1 MNTTATALK
10 LEQFGLD
17 HHAITL
23 ADGSVLEILDVVRV
37 VPAKRLVCQG
47 MWCGQWV
54 YAKLFFGQGAAKY
67 WARDKQGVESLL
79 QANIA
84 TPPLLFAGLSQN
96 KQQHVLILQ
105 AITPAK
111 NAEVCWSE
119 LAQDALARMQL
130 AKKLVLAVAAHHQA
144 GLLQTDLYLKN
155 FLLQAAESAN
165 GQSAK
170 LFTLDGDGI
179 RRMPRL
185 FASRAQQH
193 NLATLFSKMD
203 VLDDCHI
210 PELYR
215 LYCEY
220 LGKQS
225 SRQTEA
231 KIWRLTQKI
240 RRQVASGYADKKVFR
255 TCTDVKVVRSAKSF
269 VAVASAF
276 KVEDFAVPTLDGA
289 LLDKAAN
296 FKNGNTCT
304 VAKASVAGSD
314 VVIKRY
320 NIKNFWHG
328 LNRVWRSSRAAK
340 SWANAYRLMISGIL
354 TPAPIALVEE
364 RWGCLR
370 RRAYFVSAYVEAP
383 DAQQYFAQAVSLPAK
398 KAVAQNLAALFYKMY
413 LLRFA
418 HGDCKATNI
427 KIVDGAPL
435 LIDLD
440 SMNAYPMHCLATA
453 WFKLQHIKDLKRL
466 MKNWADDAETLAILQ
481 EAFVEKYRT
490 NGLYAE
496 DEILIRAKIA

>member
-1 MNTTATALK
+1 MNTTVTALK
-10 LEQFGLD
+10 LEQFGINN
-17 HHAITL
+17 HVITL
-23 ADGSVLEILDVVRV
+23 ADGSVMEILDVVRV
-37 VPAKRLVCQG
+37 VPGKRLVCQG
-47 MWCGQWV
+47 VWDGKWV
-54 YAKLFFGQGAAKY
+54 YAKLFFGRGAEKY
-67 WARDKQGVESLL
+67 WARDKQGVAWLQ

-84 TPPLLFAGLSQN
+84 TPPLLFAGQSQDQ
-96 KQQHVLILQ
+96 QQHVLILQ

-119 LAQDALARMQL
+119 LALDAHARMQL
-130 AKKLVLAVAAHHQA
+130 AKKLVLEVAAHHQA

-155 FLLQAAESAN
+155 FLLQATDLTGSH
-165 GQSAK
+165 GAK
-170 LFTLDGDGI
+170 VFTLDGDGI
-179 RRMPRL
+179 RQMPRWC
-185 FASRAQQH
+185 AVRAQRQ

-203 VLDDCHI
+203 VLDDEHI

-215 LYCEY
+215 LYCEF
-220 LGKQS
+220 LGRLS
-225 SRQTEA
+225 SPQAEVD
-231 KIWRLTQKI
+231 IWQLTQKI

-255 TCTDVKVVRSAKSF
+255 TCTDVKVVSSARSF

-276 KVEDFAVPTLDGA
+276 KVEDFAVSALDAA

-328 LNRVWRSSRAAK
+328 LNRALRSTRAAK

-364 RWGCLR
+364 RWGCFR

-383 DAQQYFAQAVSLPAK
+383 DAQQYFAQTLSLPQK

-427 KIVDGAPL
+427 KIVGDAPL

-440 SMNAYPMHCLATA
+440 SMTAYPMHRLAGA

-466 MKNWADDAETLAILQ
+466 MKNWADDAETLALLK
-481 EAFVEKYRT
+481 EAFVEKYSA
-490 NGLYAE
+490 NSLYGE
-496 DEILIRAKIA
+496 DNILIRAKIA

>member
-1 MNTTATALK
+1 MITTAAALK
-10 LEQFGLD
+10 LKQFGISNPL
-17 HHAITL
+17 ITL
-23 ADGSVLEILDVVRV
+23 ADGTVLEVWDVVRV

-47 MWCGQWV
+47 IWCGQLV

-67 WARDKQGVESLL
+67 LARDKQGIELLL

-84 TPPLLFAGLSQN
+84 TPPILFAGLSLDH
-96 KQQHVLILQ
+96 QQHVLMLE
-105 AITPAK
+105 AITSAK

-119 LAQDALARMQL
+119 LALDAPARIKLAE
-130 AKKLVLAVAAHHQA
+130 KLVLEVAAHHQA

-155 FLLQAAESAN
+155 FLLQMADSTDE
-165 GQSAK
+165 QSARI
-170 LFTLDGDGI
+170 FTLDGDGI
-179 RRMPRL
+179 RRLPRL
-185 FASRAQQH
+185 FASGKQKQ

-203 VLDDCHI
+203 ALDDYRI

-215 LYCEY
+215 LYCEH

-225 SRQTEA
+225 SPLAEA
-231 KIWRLTQKI
+231 EIWQLTQQV
-240 RRQVASGYADKKVFR
+240 RRQVASSYADKKVFR
-255 TCTDVKVVRSAKSF
+255 TCTDVKVTKSFKSF
-269 VAVASAF
+269 VAVASTFDA
-276 KVEDFAVPTLDGA
+276 KDFAVPTLDGA
-289 LLDKAAN
+289 LLDKNAN

-304 VAKASVAGSD
+304 VAKARLTDGD

-320 NIKNFWHG
+320 NIKGFWHG
-328 LNRVWRSSRAAK
+328 LSRALRMTRAAK

-354 TPAPIALVEE
+354 TPPPVALIEE
-364 RWGCLR
+364 RWGCFR

-383 DAQQYFAQAVSLPAK
+383 DALQYFAQCISLQDK

-440 SMNAYPMHCLATA
+440 SMQAYSIHWLAA
-453 WFKLQHIKDLKRL
+453 FWFKLQHIKDLKRL
-466 MKNWADDAETLAILQ
+466 MKNWADDAEIQALLKQ
-481 EAFVEKYRT
+481 AFVQKYGEH
-490 NGLYAE
+490 GLSE
-496 DEILIRAKIA
+496 QDNILIRAKIA

>member
-10 LEQFGLD
+10 LEQFGLE

-23 ADGSVLEILDVVRV
+23 ADGTVLEILDVVRV

-67 WARDKQGVESLL
+67 WARDKQGVASL
-79 QANIA
+79 QHANIA
-84 TPPLLFAGLSQN
+84 TPPLLFAGLSQD

-119 LAQDALARMQL
+119 LALDAAARLQL
-130 AKKLVLAVAAHHQA
+130 AKKLVLEVAAHHQA

-155 FLLQAAESAN
+155 FLLQATTA
-165 GQSAK
+165 GDGLGAK
-170 LFTLDGDGI
+170 VFTLDGDGI
-179 RRMPRL
+179 RCMPRL
-185 FASRAQQH
+185 FASRAQQQ

-203 VLDDCHI
+203 VLDDHHI

-215 LYCEY
+215 LYCER

-225 SRQTEA
+225 SHQAEA
-231 KIWRLTQKI
+231 KIWRLTQEI
-240 RRQVASGYADKKVFR
+240 RREVASGYADKKVFR
-255 TCTDVKVVRSAKSF
+255 TCTEVKVTTSAKSF
-269 VAVASAF
+269 IAVASAF
-276 KVEDFAVPTLDGA
+276 KVEDFAVQILDGA

-304 VAKASVAGSD
+304 VAKASVAGGD

-328 LNRVWRSSRAAK
+328 LNRALRSTRAAK

-370 RRAYFVSAYVEAP
+370 HRAYFVSAYVEAP
-383 DAQQYFAQAVSLPAK
+383 DAQQYFAQTVSLQAK
-398 KAVAQNLAALFYKMY
+398 KTVAQNLAALFYKMY

-440 SMNAYPMHCLATA
+440 SMNAYPLHWLATA

-466 MKNWADDAETLAILQ
+466 MKNWADDAETLTLLKQ
-481 EAFVEKYRT
+481 AFAEKYGQ
-490 NGLYAE
+490 NGLCAE
-496 DEILIRAKIA
+496 DNILIRAKIA